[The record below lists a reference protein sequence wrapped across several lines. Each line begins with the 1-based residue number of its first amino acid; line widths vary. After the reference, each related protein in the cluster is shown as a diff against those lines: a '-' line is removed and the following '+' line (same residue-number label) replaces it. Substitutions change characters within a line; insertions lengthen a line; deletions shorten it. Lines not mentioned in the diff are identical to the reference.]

1 MIDWDVAVATGVR
14 WARPGPQVSLAEA
27 RRAVAEL
34 HELAALVQ
42 QPVREVTGMVSRE
55 ASGQIAVVDRPGW
68 IRANVD
74 GFRVVLDPLAQQLRE
89 KPGMWP
95 APGGL
100 LGSVGSRFTGMQ
112 MGLILAF
119 LAGRVLGQY
128 ELFLPPDPDAAA
140 AATAARGT
148 GTANGTAGGRAGHAR
163 RPAEPGAHGGDSARD
178 NGSPGYGD
186 VPAGRLTLVAP
197 NIVMVERELGVP
209 SRDFRLWVCL
219 HEETH
224 RMQFTAVPWLR
235 GYVQSQISE
244 FLLASDL
251 DPAALAERLRAVAEV
266 VSGAVRGGGAADGD
280 SLIEAIQ
287 SPRQRATLDRLTAV
301 MTLVEGHGDYVMD
314 AAGPQ
319 VVPSVAEIRARFA
332 ARRHSA
338 GRVEQALRRLLGIDL
353 KLKQYA
359 EGARFVRSVVGE
371 AGMAGFNKVWT
382 SPQTL
387 PTKAEIAQP
396 SAWVNR
402 VIGTGALPPA
412 GPAAAEPGPGP
423 GGQD

>member
-1 MIDWDVAVATGVR
+1 MIDWDLAVATGVR

-34 HELAALVQ
+34 RELAAVVQ
-42 QPVREVTGMVSRE
+42 EPVREVTGMVSPE
-55 ASGQIAVVDRPGW
+55 SAGQIAVVDRPGW

-89 KPGMWP
+89 KPGAWP
-95 APGGL
+95 AAGGL
-100 LGSVGSRFTGMQ
+100 LGSVGSRFTGVQ

-128 ELFLPPDPDAAA
+128 ELFLPPDPAGGGPEGTAASGVRAANGAAA
-140 AATAARGT
+140 GGPAAHDSAAHDSATGGSGARGFL
-148 GTANGTAGGRAGHAR
+148 
-163 RPAEPGAHGGDSARD
+163 DQ
-178 NGSPGYGD
+178 GD

-197 NIVMVERELGVP
+197 NIVMVERELGVK

-235 GYVQSQISE
+235 GYVQGQISE

-251 DPAALAERLRAVAEV
+251 DPAAIVERLRAAADV
-266 VSGAVRGGGAADGD
+266 VSGAVRGAAGGPE
-280 SLIEAIQ
+280 SIIEAIQ

-314 AAGPQ
+314 AAGPR

-338 GRVEQALRRLLGIDL
+338 GRMEQALRRLLGIDL

-359 EGARFVRSVVGE
+359 EGARFVRSVVDE
-371 AGMAGFNKVWT
+371 VGMAGFNKVWT

-396 SAWVNR
+396 GAWVNR
-402 VIGTGALPPA
+402 VMGTGALPPSA
-412 GPAAAEPGPGP
+412 PPPGPTSAGP
-423 GGQD
+423 GGQG

>member
-34 HELAALVQ
+34 RELAAVVQ
-42 QPVREVTGMVSRE
+42 EPVREVTGLVSRE
-55 ASGQIAVVDRPGW
+55 HAGQIAVVDRPGW

-89 KPGMWP
+89 RPGAWP
-95 APGGL
+95 AAGGL
-100 LGSVGSRFTGMQ
+100 LGSVGSRFTGVQ

-128 ELFLPPDPDAAA
+128 ELFLPPDPDAKAA
-140 AATAARGT
+140 PGAGRAA
-148 GTANGTAGGRAGHAR
+148 TANGTAPGGSAG
-163 RPAEPGAHGGDSARD
+163 PDSAGQHDRLD
-178 NGSPGYGD
+178 QGD

-197 NIVMVERELGVP
+197 NIVMVERELGVQ

-235 GYVQSQISE
+235 GYVQGQISE

-251 DPAALAERLRAVAEV
+251 DPAAVVERLRAAADV
-266 VSGAVRGGGAADGD
+266 VSGAVRGGGGGGE

-338 GRVEQALRRLLGIDL
+338 GRMEQALRRLLGIDL

-359 EGARFVRSVVGE
+359 EGARFVRSVVDE
-371 AGMAGFNKVWT
+371 VGMAGFNKVWT

-387 PTKAEIAQP
+387 PTKAEIARP

-402 VIGTGALPPA
+402 VIGTGALPPSA
-412 GPAAAEPGPGP
+412 PPPASPPGEP
-423 GGQD
+423 GGQG